1 MREEEI
7 GGKRE
12 VRERTERRRGGK
24 EVREEEI
31 GGNGEVKERR
41 EGGRKI

>member
-1 MREEEI
+1 M
-7 GGKRE
+7 GGKTE